1 MVLTFFAF
9 SVVEDNLEEIT
20 HAESLLIDLSV
31 LRAAT
36 ANFSEENKLGA
47 GGFGAVYKVSLSSLM
62 LKSYPFFPV

>member
-9 SVVEDNLEEIT
+9 PADEDIPLEEIT

-31 LRAAT
+31 LRSAT

-47 GGFGAVYKVSLSSLM
+47 GGFGAVYRVSL
-62 LKSYPFFPV
+62 